1 MSNAIEETLSTF
13 NLYSKEKQKK
23 WAVEKKYR
31 QP

>member
-1 MSNAIEETLSTF
+1 MYNAIEETLSTF
-13 NLYSKEKQKK
+13 NLSSKEKQKK